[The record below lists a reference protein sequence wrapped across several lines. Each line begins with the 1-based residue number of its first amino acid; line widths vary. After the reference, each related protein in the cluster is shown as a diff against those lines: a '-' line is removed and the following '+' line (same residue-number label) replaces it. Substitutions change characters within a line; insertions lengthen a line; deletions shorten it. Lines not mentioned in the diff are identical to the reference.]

1 MSKKK
6 VVVENTETIET
17 IIESIM
23 MAEPEVK
30 VETNVENIVTKQLG
44 RPVNPDSVRQKRI
57 NEMEAKRAAGELKRG
72 RPTVAGSKRQEV
84 LAARAVK
91 IAEFGELKQG
101 RPVNMDSKRQQML
114 MAKAME
120 LAKKMMAEQA
130 NVESI

>member
-23 MAEPEVK
+23 MAEPEIK

-84 LAARAVK
+84 LAARAIK

-120 LAKKMMAEQA
+120 LAKKIIAEQA